1 MEPHRTAP
9 LRARGTAGPTHAASA
24 GAAMRTHGQVVADAY
39 DYIVECYPTQV
50 TTRSARSARSVRRA
64 A

>member
-9 LRARGTAGPTHAASA
+9 LRARATAGPTPAASA
-24 GAAMRTHGQVVADAY
+24 GGAMRTHGQVVADAY
-39 DYIVECYPTQV
+39 NYIVESYPTQF
-50 TTRSARSARSVRRA
+50 TARSARSARSVRRA